1 MREKHLYQVISFGT
15 TTEAMA
21 MEKYCGQHGL
31 PGRMIP
37 VPREISA
44 GCGLAWRVSAE
55 EFQKWRDNIEETDIK
70 YEKITEL
77 LM

>member
-1 MREKHLYQVISFGT
+1 MREKHLYQVITFRT

-21 MEKYCGQHGL
+21 MEKYCEQHGL

-44 GCGLAWRVSAE
+44 GCGLAWRVCAE
-55 EFQKWRDNIEETDIK
+55 EFQKWRDKIEETDSK

-77 LM
+77 MM